1 MNVKVNLW
9 SAHTCTHTQRER
21 GRERDS
27 QTQNVDNVSIREG
40 RRDRK
45 KGERKEE
52 R

>member
-1 MNVKVNLW
+1 M
-9 SAHTCTHTQRER
+9 HTHTKRE
-21 GRERDS
+21 GERERDS

-45 KGERKEE
+45 KGEIKEE